1 MVPPTEIF
9 LRFAEQLAD
18 AARAITGKYFR
29 RELVVTRKADASP
42 VTVADRET
50 ERCLRRLIEE
60 HYPDHAIV
68 GEEEGSSGTSSWRWI
83 IDPIDGTKSFLSG
96 FPVYCTLIALF
107 HDQRPFLSLLDMP
120 VLDERF
126 TATHDRFS
134 QMNGTIL
141 HTRQTSSLNQALCY
155 STDPEM
161 FTAVQQQRLAPL
173 RDSLCMQRYGGD
185 GYLYAM
191 LAAGWIDLVVE
202 ADMKPYDYLPLI
214 LIVEQAGGVISDWA
228 GKPLTSQSTGEI
240 LAAATPALH
249 QAALELIGSGTARLS

>member
-1 MVPPTEIF
+1 MVPPTEVF

-18 AARAITGKYFR
+18 NARTITGKYFR

-50 ERCLRRLIEE
+50 ERCLRRLIHE
-60 HYPDHAIV
+60 HYPNHAIV
-68 GEEEGSSGTSSWRWI
+68 GEEEGSSGTSSWQWI

-107 HDQRPFLSLLDMP
+107 HDQQPFLSLLDMP
-120 VLDERF
+120 ILDERF
-126 TATHDRFS
+126 TATCDRS
-134 QMNGTIL
+134 SEMNGTIL
-141 HTRQTSSLNQALCY
+141 RTRRTSRLEQALCY

-161 FTAVQQQRLAPL
+161 FTEIQKQRLAPL
-173 RDSLCMQRYGGD
+173 RDSLSLQRYGGD

-214 LIVEQAGGVISDWA
+214 LIVEQAGGVISDWE
-228 GKPLTSQSTGEI
+228 GRPLTWQSTGEI
-240 LAAATPALH
+240 LAAANPALH
-249 QAALELIGSGTARLS
+249 QAALEIIAPGNARFC